1 LIGLPLR
8 VPEILVP
15 RISTVK
21 NRIQKLEMVYLKSAL
36 NFLSKYVY
44 NRKVKILGQNEK
56 MTKSVKI
63 SCSKNFTNEE
73 SDSEAQSGTVGI
85 SIKFSTF

>member
-1 LIGLPLR
+1 
-8 VPEILVP
+8 
-15 RISTVK
+15 
-21 NRIQKLEMVYLKSAL
+21 M
-36 NFLSKYVY
+36 Y

-63 SCSKNFTNEE
+63 SCSKNFANEE

-85 SIKFSTF
+85 SIKFSTFWHAKQK